1 MQYIYQITYAFLFGW
16 FISSFTPIHGILNLI
31 ILKLEKA
38 PLIKLFVSL
47 LYTIVQCHK
56 CAAFWSGLA
65 LTQDIYLSLIASFAA
80 SIYSKHVT
88 I

>member
-1 MQYIYQITYAFLFGW
+1 MHSIYLITYIFLFGW
-16 FISSFTPIHGILNLI
+16 LISSFTPIHGILNLI
-31 ILKLEKA
+31 ILKLEKT
-38 PLIKLFVSL
+38 PLIKLLVSL
-47 LYTIVQCHK
+47 LLTIVQCNK
-56 CAAFWSGLA
+56 CSCFWMGLI